1 MTQRKF
7 FKIVRGI
14 KLYGIYNYICIA
26 FTEKRQFRGRHLLP
40 ENHRFEIVP
49 VIDFSITYRNTQFDT
64 FFVLYYSTYT
74 KTNQI
79 YLRVI
84 S

>member
-49 VIDFSITYRNTQFDT
+49 VIDFSITYKDINDLIAINCKCF
-64 FFVLYYSTYT
+64 LS
-74 KTNQI
+74 N
-79 YLRVI
+79 
-84 S
+84 